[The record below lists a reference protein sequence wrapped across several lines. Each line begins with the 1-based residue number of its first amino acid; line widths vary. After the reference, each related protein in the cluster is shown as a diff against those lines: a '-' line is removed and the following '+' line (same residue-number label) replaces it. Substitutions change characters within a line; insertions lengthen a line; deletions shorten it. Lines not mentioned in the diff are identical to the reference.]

1 MEVTLAGEI
10 AGQIALVVLFGII
23 GIAWASCKVAQERSY
38 TKRYNELVVGD
49 KFFLL
54 DTYNGNKCI
63 IEVTYVNPVGEKYVI
78 VTSKGNEY
86 KYSMNEFFRD
96 VLMKTNRYYYEK
108 IDPNTFKNVI

>member
-1 MEVTLAGEI
+1 MAADI
-10 AGQIALVVLFGII
+10 AGSIGLCVLFGGLVISFL
-23 GIAWASCKVAQERSY
+23 AWKFERDKEY
-38 TKRYNELVVGD
+38 KRRYAELNIGD

-63 IEVTYVNPVGEKYVI
+63 IEVTYINPVGEKYVI

-86 KYSMNEFFRD
+86 KYGMTEFFRD

-108 IDPNTFKNVI
+108 LDPNTFKNVI

>member
-1 MEVTLAGEI
+1 MAADI
-10 AGQIALVVLFGII
+10 AGSIALFVLFGCLVISFL
-23 GIAWASCKVAQERSY
+23 AWKFERDKEY
-38 TKRYNELVVGD
+38 KRRYAELNIGD

-63 IEVTYVNPVGEKYVI
+63 ITVTYISPYKGNEYVI
-78 VTSKGNEY
+78 VESKGNEY